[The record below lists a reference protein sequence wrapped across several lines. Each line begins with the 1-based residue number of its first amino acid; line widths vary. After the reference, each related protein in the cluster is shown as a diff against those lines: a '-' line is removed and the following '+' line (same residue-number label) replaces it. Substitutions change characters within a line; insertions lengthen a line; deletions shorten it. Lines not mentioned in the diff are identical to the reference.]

1 MRRLLFLIINLLL
14 IQTLIKAQGDDICG
28 YWVTLKGNTQ
38 IQIFKTS
45 NGKFYGKVVWL
56 RYQKNRLDIKN
67 PDANLRS
74 RTILGLQ
81 IINNFVYN
89 SESKIWEKGTIYDPE
104 NGKTY
109 SCNISFDGKRKDILK
124 LKGFVLG
131 MKFLGREAIWIRE
144 SILKK

>member
-1 MRRLLFLIINLLL
+1 MRRFLLIVCSLFLFQFIML
-14 IQTLIKAQGDDICG
+14 AQEDELCG
-28 YWVTLKGNTQ
+28 YWLTLKGNTQ
-38 IQIFKTS
+38 IQIYKAA

-56 RYQKNRLDIKN
+56 RYQKDRLDLKN
-67 PDANLRS
+67 PDENLRT
-74 RTILGLQ
+74 RKILGLQ

-89 SESKIWEKGTIYDPE
+89 PGSKTWEKGTIYDPE

-109 SCNISFDGKRKDILK
+109 NCNIWFDGKRKDILK

-144 SILKK
+144 SALKK